1 MNLKSDDIPMMINGE
16 EKRRNVET
24 IEEMCVSLLS
34 RYHIQLDA
42 SMKGSD
48 FILNCVGL
56 FDCHCHAINFRRVG
70 SSTDSPDKMKK
81 QEVAINPINE

>member
-1 MNLKSDDIPMMINGE
+1 
-16 EKRRNVET
+16 
-24 IEEMCVSLLS
+24 
-34 RYHIQLDA
+34 
-42 SMKGSD
+42 MKGSD

>member
-34 RYHIQLDA
+34 RYHI
-42 SMKGSD
+42 
-48 FILNCVGL
+48 
-56 FDCHCHAINFRRVG
+56 
-70 SSTDSPDKMKK
+70 
-81 QEVAINPINE
+81 

>member
-1 MNLKSDDIPMMINGE
+1 MNLNSDDIQMMINGE
-16 EKRRNVET
+16 EKRT
-24 IEEMCVSLLS
+24 IEEMFVSLLS

-56 FDCHCHAINFRRVG
+56 FYCHCHAINFRRVG
-70 SSTDSPDKMKK
+70 SNTDPPDKMKK